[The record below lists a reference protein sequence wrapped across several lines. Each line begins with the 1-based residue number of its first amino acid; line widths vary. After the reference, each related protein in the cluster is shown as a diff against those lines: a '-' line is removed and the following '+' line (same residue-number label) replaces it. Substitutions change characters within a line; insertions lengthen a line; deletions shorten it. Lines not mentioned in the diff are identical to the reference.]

1 VTVPSYAA
9 PGYPPPAAK
18 TRPAVVTVASY
29 LLYLVA
35 AFEVINAILVF
46 ATLNTVKD
54 AINDLYANTSLNN
67 DGGTVIA
74 VAYSIGA
81 GINVLFAL
89 GFVILGLLDSRGKNG
104 ARITTWVVGGISL
117 CCVGAGLGSSA
128 LTGSLRNGSTRT
140 GPSQSEIQSR
150 LADALPSWYTPVTTT
165 ITVVTLLA
173 ILGII
178 ILLALPASGD
188 FFRKPAPGWEGAVA
202 YPGYP
207 VPGQPGYP
215 AQQPGYPPQQ
225 PGYPAQQ
232 PGYPPQQPGY
242 PAYGQPNPY
251 GPQGQPGQ
259 PALGLPAY
267 PGQPVSGQPAEPPTT
282 QLPPS
287 QSPSYPGSADP
298 TTSLVPGQDPAGE
311 PTTHIAPGEP
321 TTHIAPDEPTTHV
334 APGEQTT
341 QLSPGS
347 ADPTTNLS
355 PGETPPDE
363 QRPPNDPA

>member
-9 PGYPPPAAK
+9 PGYPPPAPK

-35 AFEVINAILVF
+35 VFEVINAILVF

-54 AINDLYANTSLNN
+54 AVNDLYANTSLSN

-81 GINVLFAL
+81 GINVLFAV
-89 GFVILGLLDSRGKNG
+89 GFLILGLFNGRGKNG

-128 LTGSLRNGSTRT
+128 LTGSLRDGANRT
-140 GPSQSEIQSR
+140 GPTQSQIQSR

-165 ITVVTLLA
+165 ITVLTLVA
-173 ILGII
+173 ILTVI
-178 ILLALPASGD
+178 ILLALPASSD

-215 AQQPGYPPQQ
+215 PQQAQQPGYPPQQ
-225 PGYPAQQ
+225 PGYPAQQPGYPPQQ

-259 PALGLPAY
+259 PAPGLPAY
-267 PGQPVSGQPAEPPTT
+267 PGQPVSGSPVSGQPAEPPTT
-282 QLPPS
+282 QLPPG
-287 QSPSYPGSADP
+287 QLPSYPGSADP
-298 TTSLVPGQDPAGE
+298 TTSLAPGQDPSSE
-311 PTTHIAPGEP
+311 PTTYLAPGGEP
-321 TTHIAPDEPTTHV
+321 
-334 APGEQTT
+334 TT

-355 PGETPPDE
+355 PGETPPDPE
-363 QRPPNDPA
+363 RRPNDPA

>member
-1 VTVPSYAA
+1 MTVPSYAA
-9 PGYPPPAAK
+9 PGYPPPAPK

-35 AFEVINAILVF
+35 VFEVINAILVF

-54 AINDLYANTSLNN
+54 AVNDLYANTSLSN

-81 GINVLFAL
+81 GINVLFAV
-89 GFVILGLLDSRGKNG
+89 GFLILGLFNGRGKNG

-117 CCVGAGLGSSA
+117 CCVGAGLGSSS
-128 LTGSLRNGSTRT
+128 LTGSLRDGANRT
-140 GPSQSEIQSR
+140 GPTQSEVRSR

-165 ITVVTLLA
+165 ITVLTLVA
-173 ILGII
+173 ILTVI
-178 ILLALPASGD
+178 ILLALPASSD

-215 AQQPGYPPQQ
+215 PQQAQQPGYPPQQ

-259 PALGLPAY
+259 PAPGLPAY
-267 PGQPVSGQPAEPPTT
+267 PGQPVSGSPVSGQPAEPPTT
-282 QLPPS
+282 QLPPG
-287 QSPSYPGSADP
+287 QLPSYPGSADP
-298 TTSLVPGQDPAGE
+298 TTSLAPGQDPSSE
-311 PTTHIAPGEP
+311 PTTYLAPGGEP
-321 TTHIAPDEPTTHV
+321 
-334 APGEQTT
+334 TT

-355 PGETPPDE
+355 PGETPPDPE
-363 QRPPNDPA
+363 RRPNDPA